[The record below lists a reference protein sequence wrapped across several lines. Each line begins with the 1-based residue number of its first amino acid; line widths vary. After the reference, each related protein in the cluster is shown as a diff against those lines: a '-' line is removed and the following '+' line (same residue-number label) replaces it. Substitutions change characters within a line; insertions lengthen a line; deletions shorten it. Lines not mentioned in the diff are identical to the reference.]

1 MTGELTT
8 EARILEVA
16 SRLFYERGYE
26 ATTMRDLATG
36 VGIEAASLYN
46 HFSGK
51 QAILVRI
58 CLDGMQEF
66 YEGAFARIEGVDD
79 ARERL
84 RALIVWLAVSE
95 TRYPYA
101 GRIADEQMNALSPR
115 SRHRLIMLR
124 DAFEALIDDVL
135 GEGQTQGIW
144 QISHPRVISAR
155 NHQHVQ
161 DRQLV
166 RQQRPLHLRADRG
179 YLCDIHPAGVDFDYD
194 EPMLVR
200 FTEALVPAAA
210 PCLSFRFA
218 ASAAPRPR

>member
-1 MTGELTT
+1 MNGGELTT

-36 VGIEAASLYN
+36 VGIKAASLYN

-58 CLDGMQEF
+58 CLDGMEEF
-66 YEGAFARIEGVDD
+66 YDGALTRIEGVDNV
-79 ARERL
+79 RERL
-84 RALIVWLAVSE
+84 RALIVWLVVSE

-115 SRHRLIMLR
+115 SRKRLLMLR

-135 GEGQTQGIW
+135 DEGQTMGIW
-144 QISHPRVISAR
+144 QISHPRVIALGIIGMCKIDSWY
-155 NHQHVQ
+155 NNKGPFTPEQI
-161 DRQLV
+161 
-166 RQQRPLHLRADRG
+166 G
-179 YLCDIHPAGVDFDYD
+179 DIYATFI
-194 EPMLVR
+194 LQ
-200 FTEALVPAAA
+200 ALT
-210 PCLSFRFA
+210 STTTSR
-218 ASAAPRPR
+218 